1 MWVILQTREHVASV
15 IKLFEYIFVL
25 YHFFKEFFG
34 AFFLQKLF
42 AKFPQNLVQNNYFI
56 KSLVCPG
63 YEFHKRSVLSTSQP
77 SVRARLQGF
86 QRSADTD

>member
-15 IKLFEYIFVL
+15 IKLFEYFSCFVL
-25 YHFFKEFFG
+25 FFKELFG
-34 AFFLQKLF
+34 ANFLQKLF

-63 YEFHKRSVLSTSQP
+63 YEFHNSRIDILIY
-77 SVRARLQGF
+77 
-86 QRSADTD
+86 